1 MARSRSFF
9 AASNRGKAGEVF
21 LNNVVAASQ
30 RSAKQKARAKAA
42 NAKKAARAEQSAANA
57 RLREREASR
66 RRAAREEEKRRR
78 DAEKL
83 RLAEARAHALMLKEQ
98 AKADKKLAQ
107 MVNRAKLL
115 CEKHDF
121 DIAFAEELAEIA
133 IDADLSPAALERDL
147 VLPRLR
153 SLRIRGAL
161 EQFRQEIMPD
171 RFERFLSDLT
181 ETEIA
186 VEQVSTL
193 AQIEHLRNHKV
204 LEDFLADLLTNDEI
218 LVDDYEDL
226 KAKTWP
232 SLPLDEFQEKYGLP
246 ELRARKKRVDFLVT
260 AVVEGRIR
268 QEEAD
273 GLLKYLED
281 RRTSE
286 DAIPDD
292 PEFLKCVK
300 TKVDFDKTKHALQEI
315 WESKSLEYDDY
326 LDFEE
331 FAIESLAGADLT
343 ALRRDDLYIGMAKRK
358 AESIENI
365 KKIEQQW
372 MPGLISAG
380 ELNTADGPGEEFQS
394 HGLGRMKGMIIES
407 YSSLRAGQFVR
418 WFFLGFCGA
427 HRFYAGRK
435 FSGGLMLLAFAFLLL
450 SGGPKIG
457 ESGFFIGAER
467 VEKGTHFDQIVLLK
481 RNANLREGPSTNTRI
496 KASLKVSQRPSF
508 QVVRQVNGGD
518 WYEVREVRSLFY
530 NARPDEGV
538 KQFWMVGLDN
548 LANEIWGARRQ
559 LGLLQG
565 YIYKDLITIDT
576 SDTSPAMNF
585 FSSLEVFIALVF
597 LWIFDFFL
605 LVARSPLVMP
615 SKRSKKIYI

>member
-42 NAKKAARAEQSAANA
+42 NAKKAAREEQSAANA

-121 DIAFAEELAEIA
+121 DTAFAEELAEIA

-153 SLRIRGAL
+153 SLRIRSAL

-193 AQIEHLRNHKV
+193 AQIEHLKNHKV

-218 LVDDYEDL
+218 LVDDDEDL
-226 KAKTWP
+226 NAKTWP
-232 SLPLDEFQEKYGLP
+232 SRPLDEFQEKYGLT
-246 ELRARKKRVDFLVT
+246 EIRARKNRVDFLVN

-268 QEEAD
+268 QEDAD
-273 GLLKYLED
+273 GLLKYLDD

-286 DAIPDD
+286 DAIPDE

-300 TKVDFDKTKHALQEI
+300 TKLDFDKTKQALQEI

-331 FAIESLAGADLT
+331 FAIESLVGADLA
-343 ALRRDDLYIGMAKRK
+343 ALRRDDLYISMAKRK

-380 ELNTADGPGEEFQS
+380 ELTSSDGLGEEGQS
-394 HGLGRMKGMIIES
+394 HSLGRTRGMIIES

-435 FSGGLMLLAFAFLLL
+435 FSGGLMLLAAFLLC
-450 SGGPKIG
+450 PAVQRWRIC
-457 ESGFFIGAER
+457 FFIGAER
-467 VEKGTHFDQIVLLK
+467 VEKGIHFDQIVLLK
-481 RNANLREGPSTNTRI
+481 ERKSKGEAFHEYRI

-508 QVVRQVNGGD
+508 QVVRQVNGGN
-518 WYEVREVRSLFY
+518 WYEVREVRSPFY
-530 NARPDEGV
+530 NARPDDGV
-538 KQFWMVGLDN
+538 KQFWMVGLEN
-548 LANEIWGARRQ
+548 LANEIWGGRRQ
-559 LGLLQG
+559 SGLLQG
-565 YIYKDLITIDT
+565 YIYKDLINIDT

-605 LVARSPLVMP
+605 LVTRAPLVMP
-615 SKRSKKIYI
+615 AKRSKKIYI

>member
-1 MARSRSFF
+1 
-9 AASNRGKAGEVF
+9 
-21 LNNVVAASQ
+21 
-30 RSAKQKARAKAA
+30 
-42 NAKKAARAEQSAANA
+42 
-57 RLREREASR
+57 
-66 RRAAREEEKRRR
+66 
-78 DAEKL
+78 
-83 RLAEARAHALMLKEQ
+83 MLKEQ

-121 DIAFAEELAEIA
+121 DTAFAEELAEIA

-153 SLRIRGAL
+153 SLRIRSAL

-193 AQIEHLRNHKV
+193 AQIEHLKNHKV

-232 SLPLDEFQEKYGLP
+232 SLPLDEFQEKYGLT
-246 ELRARKKRVDFLVT
+246 EIRARKNRVDFLVN

-268 QEEAD
+268 QEDAD
-273 GLLKYLED
+273 GLLKYLDD

-286 DAIPDD
+286 DAIPDE

-300 TKVDFDKTKHALQEI
+300 TKLDFDKTKQALQEI

-331 FAIESLAGADLT
+331 FAIESLVGADLA
-343 ALRRDDLYIGMAKRK
+343 ALRRDDLYISMAKRK

-380 ELNTADGPGEEFQS
+380 ELTSSDGLGEEGQS
-394 HGLGRMKGMIIES
+394 HSLGRTRGMIIES

-467 VEKGTHFDQIVLLK
+467 VEKGIHFDL
-481 RNANLREGPSTNTRI
+481 PSTNTRI

-508 QVVRQVNGGD
+508 QVVRQVNGGN
-518 WYEVREVRSLFY
+518 WYEVREVRSPFY
-530 NARPDEGV
+530 NARPDDGV
-538 KQFWMVGLDN
+538 KQFWMVGLEN
-548 LANEIWGARRQ
+548 LANEIWGGRRQ
-559 LGLLQG
+559 SGLLQG
-565 YIYKDLITIDT
+565 YIYKDLINIDT

-605 LVARSPLVMP
+605 LVTRAPVVMP
-615 SKRSKKIYI
+615 AKRSKKIYI